1 MKKSI
6 KFLAVFLLGAVMAA
20 PTALQAAEKAP
31 HRRLRPRQN
40 PANRLPGLMP
50 SFLRFMTSTRSWK
63 TALSKGAII

>member
-31 HRRLRPRQN
+31 A
-40 PANRLPGLMP
+40 PAAKAPGKCGGP
-50 SFLRFMTSTRSWK
+50 STR
-63 TALSKGAII
+63 AGAGLF

>member
-20 PTALQAAEKAP
+20 PTALQAAEKASAP
-31 HRRLRPRQN
+31 T
-40 PANRLPGLMP
+40 AKAAAKRLPGLMP